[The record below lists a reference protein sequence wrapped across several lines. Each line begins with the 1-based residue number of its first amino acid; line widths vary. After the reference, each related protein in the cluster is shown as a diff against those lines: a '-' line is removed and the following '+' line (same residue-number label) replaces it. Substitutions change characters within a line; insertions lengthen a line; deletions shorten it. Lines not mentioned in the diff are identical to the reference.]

1 MEEKKII
8 NEILREYDVKK
19 GIALEKRNR
28 ETKKAYEA
36 CPALLD
42 MDKKINELGL
52 FSMRKILADK
62 ENSQRLKKDF
72 EKELQN
78 LIKERNKLI
87 LDNKINPDYNKPAYE
102 CKMCEDSGFTPDGK
116 RCECFE
122 ARIREIY
129 HQKSDMGNMLL
140 VDNFDEF
147 DLKYYSD
154 KTDKDGYSSRKTV
167 ALAVECAK
175 KFCRE
180 FDNINYNLF
189 FYGNTGL
196 GKTFLSSIIAKNVIN
211 MGKTVKYVR
220 ATKLFATYDDY
231 KFKDYS
237 LKSEIDDFYNCDLLV
252 IDDLGTENINKNGIA
267 FLFDLINDRLINE
280 KKIIINTNIPISSF
294 SEEYTVRLTSRIYE
308 NFKIFCFEGEDIRI
322 RKLVEKNS

>member
-1 MEEKKII
+1 MEEKSIV

-19 GIALEKRNR
+19 GIALEKRNQ
-28 ETKKAYEA
+28 ETKKAYEF
-36 CPALLD
+36 CPDLLEI
-42 MDKKINELGL
+42 DKKINELGL

-62 ENSQRLKKDF
+62 DNAQKLKKEF
-72 EKELQN
+72 EKQLQELT
-78 LIKERNKLI
+78 KERKKLI
-87 LDNKINPDYNKPAYE
+87 RDNKINPDYNKPAYE
-102 CKMCEDSGFTPDGK
+102 CRECEDSGFTKDGK

-122 ARIREIY
+122 RRIREIY
-129 HQKSDMGNMLL
+129 HANSDMGNMLK
-140 VDNFDEF
+140 VDCFDEF
-147 DLKYYSD
+147 NLKYYSD
-154 KTDKDGYSSRKTV
+154 KENKDGATARKTV
-167 ALAVECAK
+167 SMAVECAK

-180 FDNINYNLF
+180 FENVNYNLF

-237 LKSEIDDFYNCDLLV
+237 LKSEIDEFYNCDLLV
-252 IDDLGTENINKNGIA
+252 IDDLGTENINKNGIS

-280 KKIIINTNIPISSF
+280 KKIIINTNIPIKSF

-308 NFKIFCFEGEDIRI
+308 NFKIFCFEGDDIRI
-322 RKLVEKNS
+322 RKLVEGNS